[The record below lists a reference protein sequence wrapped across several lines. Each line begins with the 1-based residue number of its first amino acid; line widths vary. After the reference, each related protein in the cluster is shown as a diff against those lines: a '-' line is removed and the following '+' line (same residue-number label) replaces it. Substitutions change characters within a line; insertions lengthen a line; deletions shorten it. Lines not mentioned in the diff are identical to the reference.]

1 MLLFEYYLPVGSDNV
16 GVVLPKQK
24 RAPKRG
30 VDTKWCILLFAQP
43 KIISMEIPDSPS
55 VHQMMESVIGCKWS
69 LTVIDLVRR
78 GVHRQG
84 AMEHAIDG
92 LSAKV
97 LNERLVKLVRFG
109 ILEKTSFAEVPP
121 RVEYHMTPF
130 GREFSALLDQVDLLE
145 KYISTHR

>member
-1 MLLFEYYLPVGSDNV
+1 
-16 GVVLPKQK
+16 
-24 RAPKRG
+24 
-30 VDTKWCILLFAQP
+30 
-43 KIISMEIPDSPS
+43 
-55 VHQMMESVIGCKWS
+55 MESVIGCKWS

-78 GVHRQG
+78 GVHRPG

-121 RVEYHMTPF
+121 RVEYHMTSF

-145 KYISTHR
+145 KHISTRR

>member
-1 MLLFEYYLPVGSDNV
+1 MV
-16 GVVLPKQK
+16 
-24 RAPKRG
+24 
-30 VDTKWCILLFAQP
+30 
-43 KIISMEIPDSPS
+43 
-55 VHQMMESVIGCKWS
+55 ESVVGCKWS

-78 GVHRQG
+78 GIHRPG

-121 RVEYHMTPF
+121 RVEYHMTAF
-130 GREFSALLDQVDLLE
+130 GREFLALLDQIDRLE
-145 KYISTHR
+145 KRFATQI